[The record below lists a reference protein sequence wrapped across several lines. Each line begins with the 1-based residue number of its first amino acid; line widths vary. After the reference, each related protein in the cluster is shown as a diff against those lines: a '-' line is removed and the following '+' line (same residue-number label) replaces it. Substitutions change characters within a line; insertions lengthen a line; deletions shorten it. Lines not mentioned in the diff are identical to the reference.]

1 MGNKDTANN
10 NRRLGAHYE
19 QLAADHLRQKGYRII
34 SCNERTRY
42 GEIDVIAQD
51 KDTLVICEV
60 KYRRHDII
68 DALEAVDPRKQRQVM
83 RMAGHYLMKHHISEE
98 VPVRFDV
105 IAISGEV
112 RLQHIENAFDDGI

>member
-1 MGNKDTANN
+1 MSNRKATGN
-10 NRRLGAHYE
+10 NRRVGAHYE
-19 QLAADHLRQKGYRII
+19 KLAADYLRRKGYRII

-60 KYRRHDII
+60 KYRSHDIL

-83 RMAGHYLMKHHISEE
+83 RMAMHYLMKKSISQDA
-98 VPVRFDV
+98 PLRFDV
-105 IAISGEV
+105 IAISGEGK
-112 RLQHIENAFDDGI
+112 LQHIENAFDAGI